1 MNAADLSAPGKAQ
14 RPPNDSLWRGFAR
27 SVRANAVGE
36 LALQGVRIG
45 GMVVLAR
52 GLTPADFGVFR
63 ALLIIWSFGVI
74 PIEYGLPDALIQRR
88 DLRPRHEATAWWLSV
103 AAAAA
108 TAMVLYLAAPVIA
121 RTMTIPGTSLYIRW
135 LCFPFFVE
143 GTAMVSSARLRRE
156 LRFGA
161 VAAAEVASEV
171 AFLAVA
177 IALLLTPYAHS
188 SLAAG
193 LAARITVYSLALWI
207 ADHRFVAAMPT
218 LASAREL
225 GRFSLTVWGAALI
238 HNASFNADFVLVG
251 RWLGPSAL
259 GFYSMAW
266 DLLRFVP
273 DRLHR
278 VVGRVAFPAFARM
291 RDNQELRDVF
301 MEFFSYMARL
311 VIPVMVLA
319 IVIAPDLIGT
329 VYGPKWI
336 PTVVPLRLLAAG
348 FVLVGLR
355 LGIGPIFYTKDHPSF
370 DIYFHGV
377 RLVAV
382 IAAVTATTS
391 YGLGGVSAA
400 MSAVEGAVSVFGIY
414 LACTLIELPV
424 ARLVSASLIG
434 VWLAMLCGAL
444 AIAFR
449 AMGLMLGIAGIPMLA
464 LELTPAV
471 IAFAYS
477 QAEVVKEIVSNAP
490 SRAQQP

>member
-1 MNAADLSAPGKAQ
+1 M
-14 RPPNDSLWRGFAR
+14 NDSLWRGFAR

-36 LALQGVRIG
+36 LILQGVRLG
-45 GMVVLAR
+45 GMIVLAR

-63 ALLIIWSFGVI
+63 VLMIVWSFGVV
-74 PIEYGLPDALIQRR
+74 PIECGLPDALIQRQ
-88 DLRPRHEATAWWLSV
+88 DLRPRHEATAWFLSV

-108 TAMVLYLAAPVIA
+108 TAMVLYFAAPVIA
-121 RTMTIPGTSLYIRW
+121 RAMAIPGTSTYIRW
-135 LCFPFFVE
+135 LCIPFVVE

-177 IALLLTPYAHS
+177 IAVLFTPYAHS

-193 LAARITVYSLALWI
+193 LAARITAYSLALWI

-225 GRFSLTVWGAALI
+225 GRFSVTVWGAALI
-238 HNASFNADFVLVG
+238 HNASFNADFILVG

-291 RDNQELRDVF
+291 RDNQELRDAF
-301 MEFFSYMARL
+301 LEFFGYMARL

-319 IVIAPDLIGT
+319 IVTAPDLIGT
-329 VYGPKWI
+329 VYGAQWI

-348 FVLVGLR
+348 FILVGLR
-355 LGIGPIFYTKDHPSF
+355 LGIGPIFYAKDHPSF
-370 DIYFHGV
+370 DIYLHGV
-377 RLVAV
+377 RLVRRDRGGDSDRAIWPRRRECGYECRRGCCEYIRDLSGV
-382 IAAVTATTS
+382 QVDRVAIRASVFRVPCRSLARNIVRHPGTS
-391 YGLGGVSAA
+391 VQSDGLGAGDRRHPDARTR
-400 MSAVEGAVSVFGIY
+400 GD
-414 LACTLIELPV
+414 TLNYCLRLFAGRSCQGHCFERVLPGTIE
-424 ARLVSASLIG
+424 ARCLKKTG
-434 VWLAMLCGAL
+434 
-444 AIAFR
+444 F
-449 AMGLMLGIAGIPMLA
+449 
-464 LELTPAV
+464 
-471 IAFAYS
+471 
-477 QAEVVKEIVSNAP
+477 
-490 SRAQQP
+490 